1 MRLRLVSTIALAWG
15 LTLAACGSSKSTS
28 AGSGSSSASEC
39 GGVLTGIKK
48 ADGITFTPTK
58 AGTFTVVTSL
68 PGPGFWDG
76 GDTISKITG
85 GYEFC
90 LSKALGLKLG
100 LKSWT
105 ARDEKFQAITTGVV
119 KDFDVALTQS
129 SITDERKQVVNFSD
143 SYYKSDQSIIVRAG
157 TKVPDLDTLKKLK
170 LGAQTGT
177 TGEFFA
183 NEMIKPTATT
193 QVFQDLTSAYT
204 AVLAGQIDGVI
215 MDTAINLNQ
224 VKASGGKLDVPAQ
237 FANDDNYGIILPKD
251 SKNVA
256 AVNTALKALTTDGV
270 LTKLLASELGG
281 DPSKVPFIKIG

>member
-1 MRLRLVSTIALAWG
+1 MRPRLISTIALAG
-15 LTLAACGSSKSTS
+15 VVTLAACGSSSKGTS
-28 AGSGSSSASEC
+28 SGSSSASEC
-39 GGVLTGIKK
+39 GGALAGIKK
-48 ADGITFTPTK
+48 ADGITFVPSK
-58 AGTFTVVTSL
+58 AGTLTVVTSL

-76 GDTISKITG
+76 GDTIPKITG

-90 LSKALGLKLG
+90 LSKALGLVLG
-100 LKSWT
+100 LQSWT

-143 SYYKSDQSIIVRAG
+143 SYYKSDQSVIVKAG
-157 TKVPDLDTLKKLK
+157 TKVPDLDALKKLK

-281 DPSKVPFIKIG
+281 DPSKVPFITIG